1 MDYKVVWTKS
11 ARADLKQLVEYIS
24 EDNPAA
30 AEHFGLAIIEKIET
44 AGKFPRIG
52 RIVPEEDQEFLR
64 ELPYSPYRLIY
75 EIHDD
80 TRIVYV
86 VRIWHS
92 YRGSP
97 EVS

>member
-11 ARADLKQLVEYIS
+11 AKEDLKQLVEYIS

-52 RIVPEEDQEFLR
+52 RVVPEEDQEFLR

>member
-1 MDYKVVWTKS
+1 MDYKVVWTKT

-24 EDNPAA
+24 ADNPAA
-30 AEHFGLAIIEKIET
+30 AEHFGLAIIESVGE
-44 AGKFPRIG
+44 FPRIG
-52 RIVPEEDQEFLR
+52 RVVPEENQELLR

-80 TRIVYV
+80 SRVVYI

-97 EVS
+97 EVK

>member
-1 MDYKVVWTKS
+1 MILLNALS
-11 ARADLKQLVEYIS
+11 A
-24 EDNPAA
+24 DNPAA
-30 AEHFGLAIIEKIET
+30 AEHFGLAIIEKIESV
-44 AGKFPRIG
+44 GEFPRIG
-52 RIVPEEDQEFLR
+52 RVVPEENQELLR

-80 TRIVYV
+80 SRVVYI

-97 EVS
+97 EVK

>member
-1 MDYKVVWTKS
+1 MDYKVVWTNS

-30 AEHFGLAIIEKIET
+30 AESFGLAIIEKIESV
-44 AGKFPRIG
+44 GDFPRIG
-52 RIVPEEDQEFLR
+52 RIVPEENKEFLR

-75 EIHDD
+75 EVHDD
-80 TRIVYV
+80 SRVVFI

-97 EVS
+97 EAD

>member
-30 AEHFGLAIIEKIET
+30 AEHLGLAIIEKIET

-97 EVS
+97 EMS